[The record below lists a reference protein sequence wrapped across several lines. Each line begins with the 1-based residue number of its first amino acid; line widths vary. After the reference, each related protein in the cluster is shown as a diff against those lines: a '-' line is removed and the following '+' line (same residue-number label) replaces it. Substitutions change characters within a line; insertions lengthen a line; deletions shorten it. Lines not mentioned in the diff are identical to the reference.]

1 MQIQHEETPKYDGVF
16 ITLGSFHI
24 EMAFFKVSGKII
36 AESGGPYI
44 LEECVISIK
53 SFISGLSYNKCK
65 RMHEILAAAFEVLH
79 FERFLDKQEDVEEII
94 DIIKPEIKNIE
105 TDCCVYS
112 KEADEILD
120 RYGKFCQETE
130 NEAHG
135 KTGASWMNILY
146 ISIITLHVV
155 SGLVILSCKFVCL
168 PEITNFFFAF
178 NHVNYAR
185 WLVNYYDTFLIR
197 MLKFTKILR
206 IDGLVLKEQRSP
218 SLPHLLT

>member
-1 MQIQHEETPKYDGVF
+1 M
-16 ITLGSFHI
+16 
-24 EMAFFKVSGKII
+24 
-36 AESGGPYI
+36 
-44 LEECVISIK
+44 
-53 SFISGLSYNKCK
+53 
-65 RMHEILAAAFEVLH
+65 LH
-79 FERFLDKQEDVEEII
+79 FERFLDKQEDAEKII
-94 DIIKPEIKNIE
+94 DIIVLQIKYIE
-105 TDCCVYS
+105 TDCSVFS
-112 KEADEILD
+112 KEANEILD
-120 RYGKFCQETE
+120 RYDKFCQETE

-155 SGLVILSCKFVCL
+155 SGLMILSCKFACL

-218 SLPHLLT
+218 SFPHLLT